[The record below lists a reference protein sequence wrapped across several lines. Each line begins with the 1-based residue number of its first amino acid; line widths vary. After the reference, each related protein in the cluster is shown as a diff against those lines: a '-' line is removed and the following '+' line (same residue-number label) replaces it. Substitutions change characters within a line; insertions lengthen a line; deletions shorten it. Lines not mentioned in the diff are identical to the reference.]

1 MLLFVLMRAVI
12 QRVSRA
18 SVVVKGSS
26 VGAIQCG
33 VLIFL
38 GVGKADS
45 AEDIK
50 WLVGRIIKLRI
61 FEDETGKMNRSLLEI
76 EGEALVVS
84 QFTLF
89 GSLKKGNR
97 PSFNRAA
104 LPELAVPLYE
114 QFVEELSAALGRPV
128 PTGCFGQHMA
138 IEAHN
143 DGPVTLV
150 VDTQARDF

>member
-1 MLLFVLMRAVI
+1 MRTVI

-18 SVVVKGSS
+18 SVVVNDATI
-26 VGAIQCG
+26 GAINAG

-38 GVGKADS
+38 GVGESDS
-45 AEDIK
+45 AEDVE
-50 WLVGRIIKLRI
+50 WLIGRIAKLRI
-61 FEDETGKMNRSLLEI
+61 FEDETGRMNRSLLEVG
-76 EGEALVVS
+76 GEALVIS

-89 GSLKKGNR
+89 GRLNKGNR

-104 LPELAVPLYE
+104 SSDLAVPLYE
-114 QFVEELSAALGRPV
+114 QFVRDLSTILGKEV
-128 PTGCFGQHMA
+128 PTGCFGELMQ

-150 VDTQARDF
+150 IDTKERDF